1 MRVAMYIRIST
12 DEARQPFS
20 LEAQE
25 TKLRAYI
32 ESQENWE
39 LVTVVPEQASGATID
54 RPKLAKLLASARAGR
69 FDLVLVYRVDRF
81 SRSVRGLAHLL
92 DELDS
97 AGVAFR
103 SATEPFDTT
112 TPAGRMMVQML
123 AVFAEFERATI
134 IDRVING
141 MERKAARGEWCG
153 GSRPYGYLVDPTSG
167 KLAVKEDEAPIPP
180 RIFDTYVHQR
190 VGAKEIATQLNEHG
204 YRTKNGRPWSRDAVL
219 TVLRNRAYL
228 GEVFFREVYYPD
240 SHPLLVDPDLFATA
254 QEILQAR
261 GEDHTKRAGN
271 SSDYLMSGRITCPL
285 CDKHYLGNAATG
297 NKYRYR
303 YYTCYSRLRYGK
315 KTCSA
320 DRLPA
325 DQLEEA
331 VVQALLDTYERSD
344 LVEEAI
350 QGVAQRHSQM
360 RDQHVAERAVV
371 RSELTTA
378 EGSIERYLRAFEA
391 GTMPESVCGPR
402 LSELASTV
410 AQLRHRES
418 ELTELCEAPQ
428 EGPTGEEISAMRTQI
443 QHAFA
448 NGNPATK
455 KSLVQS
461 LVAEVRI
468 TGPRR
473 VQPVFRVLTS
483 MNAPPAASAAK
494 VRAMSGTVH
503 PAGFEPATI
512 GLEVR
517 WFRAAP
523 CRYVPFHATPSN
535 PPCHPVPCRAA
546 RCRPGPKPR
555 SANGA
560 HTAGWRRPMAPREV
574 LARTLLPRQR
584 SRSRLFSASTRTR
597 ATNRSRIS

>member
-1 MRVAMYIRIST
+1 MRVAIYIRIST
-12 DEARQPFS
+12 DEERQPFS

-32 ESQENWE
+32 ESQEGWQ
-39 LVTVVPEQASGATID
+39 LVTVVPEQASGATTD
-54 RPKLAKLLASARAGR
+54 RPKLAKLLAAARAGR

-141 MERKAARGEWCG
+141 MERKAGRGEWCG
-153 GSRPYGYLVDPTSG
+153 GSRPYGYLVDAATG
-167 KLAVKEDEAPIPP
+167 KLIVKEDESPLPP

-204 YRTKNGRPWSRDAVL
+204 HTTKNGKPWSRDSVL

-228 GEVFFREVYYPD
+228 GEVFFREVYYPN
-240 SHPLLVDPDLFATA
+240 SHPALVDPDVFESA
-254 QEILQAR
+254 QEILRVR

-271 SSDYLMSGRITCPL
+271 SSDYLMSGLIACPL
-285 CDKHYLGNAATG
+285 CDKHYLGNSAKG

-315 KTCSA
+315 TTCSA

-331 VVQALLDTYERSD
+331 VVEALLSTYERSD
-344 LVEEAI
+344 LVDEAI
-350 QGVAQRHSQM
+350 RGMARRHDQM
-360 RDQHVAERAVV
+360 KEQHIAERTVV
-371 RSELTTA
+371 RGELASA

-402 LSELASTV
+402 LTDLASTV
-410 AQLRHRES
+410 TQLRHRES
-418 ELTELCEAPQ
+418 ELTELCESPQ
-428 EGPTGEEISAMRTQI
+428 EGPSEEEITAMRTQI
-443 QHAFA
+443 HAVFA

-455 KSLVQS
+455 KSLVQN

-473 VQPVFRVLTS
+473 VQPVFRVPAS
-483 MNAPPAASAAK
+483 MNAEPSASAEK
-494 VRAMSGTVH
+494 VRAMSGMAH
-503 PAGFEPATI
+503 PAGFEPAAV

-517 WFRAAP
+517 
-523 CRYVPFHATPSN
+523 CSIH
-535 PPCHPVPCRAA
+535 
-546 RCRPGPKPR
+546 
-555 SANGA
+555 
-560 HTAGWRRPMAPREV
+560 
-574 LARTLLPRQR
+574 
-584 SRSRLFSASTRTR
+584 
-597 ATNRSRIS
+597 

>member
-1 MRVAMYIRIST
+1 MRVAIYIRIST
-12 DEARQPFS
+12 DEERQPFS

-32 ESQENWE
+32 QSQEDWQ
-39 LVTVVPEQASGATID
+39 LVTVVPEQASGATTD
-54 RPKLAKLLASARAGR
+54 RPKLARLLAAARAGR

-112 TPAGRMMVQML
+112 APAGRMMVQML

-153 GSRPYGYLVDPTSG
+153 GSRPHGYLVDADTG
-167 KLAVKEDEAPIPP
+167 KLIVKEDEAPIPP
-180 RIFDTYVHQR
+180 RIFDTYVHKR
-190 VGAKEIATQLNEHG
+190 VGAKEIATQLNDHG
-204 YRTKNGRPWSRDAVL
+204 HRTKNGRPWSRDAVL
-219 TVLRNRAYL
+219 TVLRNRAYV
-228 GEVFFREVYYPD
+228 GEVFFREAYYPS
-240 SHPLLVDPDLFATA
+240 SHPALVDTSTFEAA
-254 QEILQAR
+254 QEILRVR

-285 CDKHYLGNAATG
+285 CDKHYLGNAANG

-315 KTCSA
+315 KTCAA

-331 VVQALLDTYERSD
+331 VVEALLATYERSD
-344 LVEEAI
+344 LMDEAI
-350 QGVAQRHSQM
+350 RGVAERHDQM
-360 RDQHVAERAVV
+360 KEQHVAERTAV
-371 RSELTTA
+371 RSELASA
-378 EGSIERYLRAFEA
+378 EASIERYLRAFEA

-402 LSELASTV
+402 LSDLAATV
-410 AQLRHRES
+410 ARLRHRES
-418 ELTELCEAPQ
+418 ELTELFESPH
-428 EGPTGEEISAMRTQI
+428 EGPTEEEIIAMRTQI
-443 QHAFA
+443 RQAFA

-455 KSLVQS
+455 KNLVQN

-473 VQPVFRVLTS
+473 IQPVFRVPTS
-483 MNAPPAASAAK
+483 MNADLSASEEK
-494 VRAMSGTVH
+494 VRAMSGVAH
-503 PAGFEPATI
+503 PAGFEPAAV
-512 GLEVR
+512 GLEVLWSR
-517 WFRAAP
+517 TVT
-523 CRYVPFHATPSN
+523 CRYVPFRPTPSESGYRS
-535 PPCHPVPCRAA
+535 VSW
-546 RCRPGPKPR
+546 R
-555 SANGA
+555 SA
-560 HTAGWRRPMAPREV
+560 R
-574 LARTLLPRQR
+574 
-584 SRSRLFSASTRTR
+584 
-597 ATNRSRIS
+597 

>member
-1 MRVAMYIRIST
+1 MRVAIYIRIST
-12 DEARQPFS
+12 DEERQPFS

-32 ESQENWE
+32 DSQENWH
-39 LVTVVPEQASGATID
+39 LVTVIPEQASGATTD
-54 RPKLAKLLASARAGR
+54 RPKLAKLLAAARAGR

-153 GSRPYGYLVDPTSG
+153 GSRPYGYLVDPDTG
-167 KLAVKEDEAPIPP
+167 KLIVKEDEAPLPP

-190 VGAKEIATQLNEHG
+190 VGAQEIATRLNEHG
-204 YRTKNGRPWSRDAVL
+204 YSTKNGKPWSRGAIL

-228 GEVFFREVYYPD
+228 GEVFFRDTYYPD
-240 SHPLLVDPDLFATA
+240 SHPALVDADVFEAA
-254 QEILQAR
+254 QEILRAR

-271 SSDYLMSGRITCPL
+271 SSDYLMSGLITCPH
-285 CDKHYLGNAATG
+285 CDRHYLGNAATG

-331 VVQALLDTYERSD
+331 VMRALLDVYERSD

-350 QGVAQRHSQM
+350 RAVAQRHSQM
-360 RDQHVAERAVV
+360 RDQHVAERTAV
-371 RSELTTA
+371 RGELAAA
-378 EGSIERYLRAFEA
+378 ESAIERYLRAFEA

-410 AQLRHRES
+410 TRLRHRES
-418 ELTELCEAPQ
+418 ELSELCESPQ
-428 EGPTGEEISAMRTQI
+428 QGPAEEEINAMRTQI
-443 QHAFA
+443 RQAFA

-455 KSLVQS
+455 KNLVQS

-473 VQPVFRVLTS
+473 VQPVFRVPTS
-483 MNAPPAASAAK
+483 VNADPPASTEK
-494 VRAMSGTVH
+494 VRAMSGLAH
-503 PAGFEPATI
+503 PAGFEPAAI

-517 WFRAAP
+517 
-523 CRYVPFHATPSN
+523 
-535 PPCHPVPCRAA
+535 
-546 RCRPGPKPR
+546 
-555 SANGA
+555 
-560 HTAGWRRPMAPREV
+560 
-574 LARTLLPRQR
+574 
-584 SRSRLFSASTRTR
+584 
-597 ATNRSRIS
+597 